1 MRVAIYARVSTD
13 EQTEQNQV
21 PVLEKWAADRG
32 WEVVGVYRETG
43 SAYQHAD
50 QKELRRL
57 LEDCRLGKAQAV
69 LVFDLSRLTRQGP
82 YETMSVVRRF
92 AQAGAEVRSVQ
103 ESWLEQFTSPYMR
116 EAFIGFMGYLHN
128 EESRIKSE
136 RTKAGMARVKA
147 SGKHVGRPRKKGVT
161 ETPTPFSPET
171 KLTEVP

>member
-1 MRVAIYARVSTD
+1 MKVAIYARVSTD

-21 PVLEKWAADRG
+21 PILEEWAKDRG

-82 YETMSVVRRF
+82 YETMTIVRRF
-92 AQAGAEVRSVQ
+92 AQAGAEVRSVHD
-103 ESWLEQFTSPYMR
+103 SWIEQFTNPMMR
-116 EAFIGFMGYLHN
+116 EAFLGFTGYLNN
-128 EESRIKSE
+128 EESKIKSE
-136 RTKAGMARVKA
+136 RTKAGMARAKA
-147 SGKHVGRPRKKGVT
+147 QGKHVGRPRKGIG
-161 ETPTPFSPET
+161 
-171 KLTEVP
+171 